1 MTSQDD
7 KRFLLGSTIIPII
20 LVAIMWLV
28 KIIETVFDLDF
39 SFLGIKPMSAEG
51 LPGILLFH
59 FIHGDW
65 HHLFANTVPILV
77 LGSSL
82 YYFYRPIANKILL
95 ILIFTTGLITWC
107 MARSGVHIGASGL
120 VYGLTYFLMLSGFI
134 RRDRKLIIISLIVVF
149 LYGSLVWGL
158 YPKYAIENNISWEG
172 HLAGFVM
179 GIVLAFY
186 FRKEGPQR
194 EEYIWDSDDDDD
206 DDNDS
211 DDDSDSLSQNL
222 DPDSPS
228 PAPDARPYWDVPE
241 PDKDEL
247 TVIYRFRKK

>member
-1 MTSQDD
+1 METQDEKRLLTSS
-7 KRFLLGSTIIPII
+7 LIIPTI

-28 KIIETVFDLDF
+28 KIVETVFDLDF
-39 SFLGIKPMSAEG
+39 SFLGIKPISAEG

-77 LGSSL
+77 LGASL

-95 ILIFTTGLITWC
+95 ILMFSTGLITWC
-107 MARSGVHIGASGL
+107 MARSGIHIGASGL
-120 VYGLTYFLMLSGFI
+120 VYGLTFFLMLSGFI

-172 HLAGFVM
+172 HLAGFIM
-179 GIVLAFY
+179 GLFLAFY

-194 EEYIWDSDDDDD
+194 EEYIWDDDDDD
-206 DDNDS
+206 D
-211 DDDSDSLSQNL
+211 SDSSSQNL

-228 PAPDARPYWDVPE
+228 PAPDTRPYWDVPE

-247 TVIYRFRKK
+247 TVVYRFRKK

>member
-1 MTSQDD
+1 METQDEKRLLTSS
-7 KRFLLGSTIIPII
+7 LIIPTI

-28 KIIETVFDLDF
+28 KIVETVFGLDF
-39 SFLGIKPMSAEG
+39 SFLGIKPISAEG
-51 LPGILLFH
+51 LTGILFFH

-77 LGSSL
+77 LGASL

-95 ILIFTTGLITWC
+95 ILMFSTGLITWC

-120 VYGLTYFLMLSGFI
+120 VYGLTFFLMLSGFI

-158 YPKYAIENNISWEG
+158 YPKHAIENNISWEG

-179 GIVLAFY
+179 GIVLAIY
-186 FRKEGPQR
+186 FKKEGPQR
-194 EEYIWDSDDDDD
+194 EEYIWEDED

-211 DDDSDSLSQNL
+211 DDDNDNDSDTN
-222 DPDSPS
+222 DEK
-228 PAPDARPYWDVPE
+228 PYWDVPE

-247 TVIYRFRKK
+247 TVVYRFRKK

>member
-1 MTSQDD
+1 MTSQDE
-7 KRFLLGSTIIPII
+7 KRLLTSSLIIPTI

-28 KIIETVFDLDF
+28 KIVETVFGLDF
-39 SFLGIKPMSAEG
+39 SFLGIKPISAEG

-120 VYGLTYFLMLSGFI
+120 VYGLTFFLMLSGFI

-172 HLAGFVM
+172 HLAGFIM

-194 EEYIWDSDDDDD
+194 EEYIWEDED
-206 DDNDS
+206 DDNDN

-228 PAPDARPYWDVPE
+228 PAPNTRPYWDVPE

-247 TVIYRFRKK
+247 TVVYRFRKK